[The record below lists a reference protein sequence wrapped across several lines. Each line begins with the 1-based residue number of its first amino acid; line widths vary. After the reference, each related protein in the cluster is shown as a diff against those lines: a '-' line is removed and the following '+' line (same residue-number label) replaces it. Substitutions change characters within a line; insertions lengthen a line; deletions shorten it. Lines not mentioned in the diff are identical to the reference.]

1 MPAMQRVVM
10 IGLGGVA
17 LVAVLALAYFGRPP
31 APRPGVEASA
41 PVAVAPGPG
50 AAPQAVSGAP
60 AAVVAA
66 GGAAAPR
73 PAEAPRITA
82 PETVTR
88 APAAPAPAPG
98 AGPAAAPQAPGR
110 ASAPAAT
117 ALRAPSFDVVRV
129 GATGSAVVAGRAAP
143 GAEVVLLIDGGR
155 EIGSARADQRGEW
168 VILPPRI
175 PPGAWELS
183 LRARLNGQE
192 AAGADAVVVMVPEPA
207 PQAAPTAPAAPGPFA
222 VLLPEAAPPRLLQAP
237 APEAP
242 PAPGLSIGSVA
253 QEGAGLRVAGAAPA
267 GATVRVQVG
276 ERQTAETTADATGR
290 WQVAVPEAGTGTLR
304 VDQLGAGGRVAARA
318 EVPLEPAPPAAGG
331 LGGRRVVVERGA
343 NLWRIAREAY
353 GQGPRY
359 TVIYDA
365 NRTQIRDPSLIFP
378 GQVLELPGGE
388 ARPAASSESR

>member
-1 MPAMQRVVM
+1 MQRIVT
-10 IGLGGVA
+10 IGLGGVS
-17 LVAVLALAYFGRPP
+17 LVAVLALAYLGRPS
-31 APRPGVEASA
+31 APRPGEE
-41 PVAVAPGPG
+41 VAAAVPGVPAPG
-50 AAPQAVSGAP
+50 AAPQAVAVAP
-60 AAVVAA
+60 AAVPPAT
-66 GGAAAPR
+66 GAATPG
-73 PAEAPRITA
+73 PAGAPRIAPQDTLARATA
-82 PETVTR
+82 AVP
-88 APAAPAPAPG
+88 PAPG
-98 AGPAAAPQAPGR
+98 TAP
-110 ASAPAAT
+110 ASAPAAA

-143 GAEVVLLIDGGR
+143 GAEVLLLIDGGR
-155 EIGSARADQRGEW
+155 EIGSARADHRGEW

-183 LRARLNGQE
+183 LRARLDGQE

-207 PQAAPTAPAAPGPFA
+207 PQAAATGPAAPGAFA

-237 APEAP
+237 APEAS

-267 GATVRVQVG
+267 GAAVRVQVG

-290 WQVAVPEAGTGTLR
+290 WQVAVPETGTGTLR

-318 EVPLEPAPPAAGG
+318 EVPLEPAPAPAGG

-388 ARPAASSESR
+388 ARPAASSESS

>member
-1 MPAMQRVVM
+1 MQRVVT
-10 IGLGGVA
+10 IGLGGAA
-17 LVAVLALAYFGRPP
+17 LAAVLALAYLGRSP
-31 APRPGVEASA
+31 APRPGGEAAAPGAVAPGQGVAPQGAAGA
-41 PVAVAPGPG
+41 PVAVPGT
-50 AAPQAVSGAP
+50 V
-60 AAVVAA
+60 
-66 GGAAAPR
+66 APR
-73 PAEAPRITA
+73 LAEAPRSA
-82 PETVTR
+82 VPETPAR
-88 APAAPAPAPG
+88 AT
-98 AGPAAAPQAPGR
+98 AAAPQAP
-110 ASAPAAT
+110 APASTTAAA

-143 GAEVVLLIDGGR
+143 GAEVLLLIDGGR
-155 EIGSARADQRGEW
+155 EIGSARADHRGEW

-207 PQAAPTAPAAPGPFA
+207 PQAAATAPAMPGPFA

-237 APEAP
+237 APETS

-267 GATVRVQVG
+267 GAAVRVQVG
-276 ERQTAETTADATGR
+276 ERQTAETTADASGR
-290 WQVAVPEAGTGTLR
+290 WQVSVPEAATGALR
-304 VDQLGAGGRVAARA
+304 ADQIGAGGRVAARA
-318 EVPLEPAPPAAGG
+318 EVRLDPTPAAGAG

>member
-1 MPAMQRVVM
+1 MQRVVT
-10 IGLGGVA
+10 ICLGGVS
-17 LVAVLALAYFGRPP
+17 LVALLALAYLGRPS
-31 APRPGVEASA
+31 APRPGEE
-41 PVAVAPGPG
+41 VAAAVPGVPAPG
-50 AAPQAVSGAP
+50 AAPQAVAVAP
-60 AAVVAA
+60 AAVPPAT
-66 GGAAAPR
+66 GAATPG
-73 PAEAPRITA
+73 PAGAPRIA
-82 PETVTR
+82 PQETLAR
-88 APAAPAPAPG
+88 APAATPPAPAPT
-98 AGPAAAPQAPGR
+98 
-110 ASAPAAT
+110 STPAAT

-143 GAEVVLLIDGGR
+143 GAEVLLLIDGGR
-155 EIGSARADQRGEW
+155 EIGSARADHRGEW

-183 LRARLNGQE
+183 LRSRLDGQE

-207 PQAAPTAPAAPGPFA
+207 PQAAATGPAAPGPFA

-237 APEAP
+237 APEAS

-267 GATVRVQVG
+267 GAAVRVQVG

-290 WQVAVPEAGTGTLR
+290 WQVSVPEAGAGTLR
-304 VDQLGAGGRVAARA
+304 ADQIGAGGRVTARA
-318 EVPLEPAPPAAGG
+318 EVPLEPTPAAVGG
-331 LGGRRVVVERGA
+331 LGGRRLVVERGA